1 MTSATGGFDAV
12 IFDLDGVLVDT
23 EAWWDEVRLEF
34 ARRHGRP
41 WTEADRDAVMGA
53 NSRQWSATMGE
64 RLRLDLLPEEIER
77 QIVDGVLGRYAS
89 GEPPRIDGAVDAVRR
104 IAATRPVGLAS
115 SAHRDVIEAALR
127 ALGLHGVFGAV
138 VSSDEVSHGKP
149 APDVYLAAARQLGI
163 DPVRCL
169 VVEDSRNG
177 VLAARAAGMT
187 VVLVPSALVPPPPG
201 TEALAHVVLARL
213 ADLDPDTVTPAG

>member
-1 MTSATGGFDAV
+1 
-12 IFDLDGVLVDT
+12 
-23 EAWWDEVRLEF
+23 
-34 ARRHGRP
+34 
-41 WTEADRDAVMGA
+41 
-53 NSRQWSATMGE
+53 
-64 RLRLDLLPEEIER
+64 
-77 QIVDGVLGRYAS
+77 
-89 GEPPRIDGAVDAVRR
+89 
-104 IAATRPVGLAS
+104 
-115 SAHRDVIEAALR
+115 
-127 ALGLHGVFGAV
+127 
-138 VSSDEVSHGKP
+138 VSHGKP